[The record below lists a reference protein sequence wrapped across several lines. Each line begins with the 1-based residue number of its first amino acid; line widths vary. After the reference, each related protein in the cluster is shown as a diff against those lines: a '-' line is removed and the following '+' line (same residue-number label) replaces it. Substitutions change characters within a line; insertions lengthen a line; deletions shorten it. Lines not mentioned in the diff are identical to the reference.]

1 MVVPQSSSFQTDFEA
16 DILKAKPVF
25 LLLRRRR
32 KKSKHKLYIGN
43 LSQYRTVRLGIKVVA
58 FASTE
63 QGASPCWKFHLN
75 QPFQLLFAHSN
86 CRSRAMERME
96 IELSLR
102 WSITT
107 LHTDA

>member
-1 MVVPQSSSFQTDFEA
+1 MVVHQSSSFQTDFEA
-16 DILKAKPVF
+16 DTLKAKLVF
-25 LLLRRRR
+25 LLLRR
-32 KKSKHKLYIGN
+32 KKSKHKHKLYIRN

-63 QGASPCWKFHLN
+63 QGCWKFHIN